1 MSYNSYNIDCTVDTT
16 PMADELSTV
25 GRRVELTTA
34 AVVSMQAAVIAAEK
48 KAADDV
54 CSNVNRGFHTLML
67 SQVSQKVAQ
76 LQSTVNSHLLR
87 LNQQTKQLLAI
98 KDRMQR
104 DYGRTTA
111 RYTRLFNTLNKE
123 LRVRVQELDQPIFK
137 FATVE
142 VQTTTN
148 RMTNLVA
155 TVPIGQTESVALAQT
170 ITASLLKKHSKDVLE
185 SSTSFVGQMEE
196 QKVLTDKILLSSVSA
211 KDANIVAPV
220 LIYEGCNSNSSSID
234 VQLPASLMDANN
246 QSMVRGAIYEDVERL
261 NWHESE
267 TNPEVANEFARLV
280 DQSPKSARVK
290 DMMRKLMQNAGSYQ
304 TI

>member
-1 MSYNSYNIDCTVDTT
+1 MYSIDCTVDTT
-16 PMADELSTV
+16 PMADELKSV

-34 AVVSMQAAVIAAEK
+34 AVVSMQTAVIAAEK

-67 SQVSQKVAQ
+67 SQVSQKIAQ
-76 LQSTVNSHLLR
+76 LQSSVNSHLIR
-87 LNQQTKQLLAI
+87 LNQQAKQLMAI

-104 DYGRTTA
+104 DYHRTAA
-111 RYTRLFNTLNKE
+111 RYTRLFGTLNKE

-170 ITASLLKKHSKDVLE
+170 ITASLLKKHSKEVLE
-185 SSTSFVGQMEE
+185 SSTDFVGQMEE
-196 QKVLTDKILLSSVSA
+196 QKALTDIILLSSVSA
-211 KDANIVAPV
+211 KDAQIAAPV
-220 LIYEGCNSNSSSID
+220 LIYEGNTINSKMID
-234 VQLPASLMDANN
+234 VQLPAPLMDAEN
-246 QSMVRGAIYEDVERL
+246 QSRIRGSIYEEVQHL
-261 NWHESE
+261 NWHDSE
-267 TNPEVANEFARLV
+267 DNAEVTNEFARLV
-280 DQSPKSARVK
+280 DLSPKSARVK
-290 DMMRKLMQNAGSYQ
+290 DMTRKLMQQAGSYQ